1 MASAL
6 VRDLIDSGVHFGHR
20 ANRWN
25 PKMAPFIFGK
35 RNSIH
40 IIDIR
45 ETVKGLL
52 RAKKF
57 LNVIV
62 SKGHDVLIVGTKR
75 HARDTVEKQAV
86 RLGMPYVSERWLGGT
101 LTNFKTIRSRL
112 ARLEEL
118 EEEVRTGRIKSY
130 SKKRQSV
137 IERERRKISRNLDGI
152 RNMSRLPGALV
163 IVDVRREY
171 IAVREARK
179 LGIPTVCLVDTDSD
193 PDSADVMI
201 PGNDDAMRA
210 VDIILR
216 QLAEAVEIGKRGRPA
231 KSEESGEQAA
241 GGPRRDGP
249 RRSRRLT
256 TSEIASREESGA
268 VEAATDSPSDGAE
281 ERPADD
287 ASDSSTPMA
296 PVEAAVSGT
305 QTPGSPSEVHD
316 TAQS

>member
-57 LNVIV
+57 LNAIV
-62 SKGHDVLIVGTKR
+62 SRGHDVLIVGTKR

-118 EEEVRTGRIKSY
+118 EDEVKTGRIKTY

-137 IERERRKISRNLDGI
+137 IERERRKIARNLEGI
-152 RNMSRLPGALV
+152 RNMTRLPGALV
-163 IVDVRREY
+163 IIDVRREQ

-179 LGIPTVCLVDTDSD
+179 LGIPTICLVDTDSD

-210 VDIILR
+210 VDVILG
-216 QLAEAVEIGKRGRPA
+216 QLAEAVEMGKRGRPA
-231 KSEESGEQAA
+231 KSDESGEQAG

-256 TSEIASREESGA
+256 TSEMASRWESDSD
-268 VEAATDSPSDGAE
+268 EASAESSAGGDE
-281 ERPADD
+281 ERPAED
-287 ASDSSTPMA
+287 ASNSTDTMA
-296 PVEAAVSGT
+296 PVEAAASGSRA
-305 QTPGSPSEVHD
+305 PLSSPEVHD